1 MSQPERVEVVVVDMV
16 QYIRETI
23 AQLDAAINPYLAKR
37 QELALRLAA
46 LEAAS
51 DPAVVEAAEDYQE
64 RVRTDQPYEDAED
77 AAAML
82 SEAHRRYCS

>member
-16 QYIRETI
+16 EYLRETI
-23 AQLDAAINPYLAKR
+23 AQMDAAINPYLASR

-51 DPAVVEAAEDYQE
+51 DPAILAAAEDYAD
-64 RVRTDQPYEDAED
+64 RVEADRPYEEAEDAEEL
-77 AAAML
+77 L
-82 SEAHRRYCS
+82 SEAHRRYC